1 MEEVIYINPLD
12 LLLLKWLRE
21 NKIDVGLL
29 LLQLCFIEENL
40 VNNN

>member
-21 NKIDVGLL
+21 NQIDVGLL
-29 LLQLCFIEENL
+29 LLQLWVKEETS